1 MAGPLIS
8 LLTDFGLTDPS
19 VSACKGVIWRI
30 VPDARLLDVS
40 HGVTR
45 HAVPEGAALLWAALP
60 YLPAGVHMAVVDP
73 GVGTERRAIALRTG
87 RGDHLVGPDNGLLLP
102 AAERLGGIVA
112 AHVLENDAYRL
123 APVSRTFHARDIFAP
138 AAAHIAR
145 GVQIG
150 AFGPAVEVSSLV
162 RLDMPG
168 PALLPGWLEAS
179 VVLVDAFGNAQ
190 LLAERCDLEAA
201 VGPLSVG
208 DGLTIESADG
218 GSLGGGGSID
228 LRWRLAYGDAEA
240 GEPLVCL
247 DSYGRLALA
256 VNLGNA
262 ATTYGLSSDR
272 RIRIRRTPEGA

>member
-1 MAGPLIS
+1 MTRPLIS

-30 VPDARLLDVS
+30 LPDARLLDVS

-45 HAVPEGAALLWAALP
+45 HAVAEGAALLWAALP

-73 GVGTERRAIALRTG
+73 GVGTERRPIALRTG

-112 AHVLENDAYRL
+112 AHVLERDIYRL

-138 AAAHIAR
+138 AAAHIAG
-145 GVQIG
+145 GVPID
-150 AFGPAVEVSSLV
+150 AFGPALDPSTLV
-162 RLDMPG
+162 RLDLPVAVRTPG
-168 PALLPGWLEAS
+168 CLEAS

-201 VGPLSVG
+201 VGPLSSG
-208 DGLTIESADG
+208 DRLTIEPADG
-218 GSLGGGGSID
+218 GRLGDAEAID

-240 GEPLVCL
+240 GEPLVSL
-247 DSYGRLALA
+247 DSYGRLAVS
-256 VNLGNA
+256 VNLGSA
-262 ATTYGLSSDR
+262 AETYGLTSDR
-272 RIRIRRTPEGA
+272 RVRIRRS

>member
-1 MAGPLIS
+1 MTAPLIS

-19 VSACKGVIWRI
+19 VAACKGVILRI
-30 VPDARLLDVS
+30 VPDARLLDIS
-40 HGVTR
+40 HGVAR
-45 HAVPEGAALLWAALP
+45 HSISQGAALLWAALP
-60 YLPAGVHMAVVDP
+60 HLPAGVHMAVVDP
-73 GVGTERRAIALRTG
+73 GVGTERRPIALRTG

-112 AHVLENDAYRL
+112 VHALEHAAYRM

-145 GVQIG
+145 GVPID
-150 AFGPAVEVSSLV
+150 AFGPALDVASLV
-162 RLDMPG
+162 RLNL
-168 PALLPGWLEAS
+168 PAPMHSVGSLEAS

-190 LLAERCDLEAA
+190 LLAETCDLEAA
-201 VGPLSVG
+201 IGPVSG
-208 DGLTIESADG
+208 DDLLTVEAADG
-218 GSLGGGGSID
+218 GHLGESDSID
-228 LRWRLAYGDAEA
+228 LHWRLTYGEAGA

-262 ATTYGLSSDR
+262 ATKYGLAPDR
-272 RIRIRRTPEGA
+272 RVRIRRT